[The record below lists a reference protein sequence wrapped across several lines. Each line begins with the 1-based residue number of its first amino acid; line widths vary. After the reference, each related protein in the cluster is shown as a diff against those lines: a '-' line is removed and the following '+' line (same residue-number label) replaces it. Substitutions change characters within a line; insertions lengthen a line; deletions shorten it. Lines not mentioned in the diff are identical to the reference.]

1 MHLGNIL
8 SIGKYSQ
15 GNLTH
20 IIFNNGLHESTGSHN
35 LVNKNFDY
43 KILKLAGY
51 SKVFQIDTL
60 VNLEPYLK
68 KIKGLNGIII
78 NIDSGTINNLPRP
91 TKKPNQLKF
100 FRILVKAIILAAGLG
115 SRLGDLTKYKPKSLI
130 KIGSKT
136 LLERLTKQLE
146 DLGVNKIQ
154 IICGH
159 EKNR

>member
-1 MHLGNIL
+1 MGHANQIGLSISNKRKQKRTFILDGDGSVQMHLGNIL

-43 KILKLAGY
+43 KNFLKLAGY

-60 VNLEPYLK
+60 SEFRAILKK

-91 TKKPNQLKF
+91 TKKPNQLKKF
-100 FRILVKAIILAAGLG
+100 
-115 SRLGDLTKYKPKSLI
+115 
-130 KIGSKT
+130 
-136 LLERLTKQLE
+136 LEF
-146 DLGVNKIQ
+146 
-154 IICGH
+154 
-159 EKNR
+159 